1 MRNQH
6 KMRNVTLFIAD
17 EKTEKVIQFL
27 EKWYFKKRRKMNER
41 ELDLAAQE
49 LGIDPQAMSE
59 LQENY
64 LSYKKIQ
71 NTKDLHNYLA
81 AKGRIKGGNINIP

>member
-27 EKWYFKKRRKMNER
+27 EKWYFKKRRKMNDSELELAAK
-41 ELDLAAQE
+41 ELD
-49 LGIDPQAMSE
+49 IDVQAMS
-59 LQENY
+59 
-64 LSYKKIQ
+64 
-71 NTKDLHNYLA
+71 DL
-81 AKGRIKGGNINIP
+81 

>member
-6 KMRNVTLFIAD
+6 KMRNVTLYIED

-27 EKWYFKKRRKMNER
+27 EKWYFKKRRKMNQEELEHASK
-41 ELDLAAQE
+41 ELD
-49 LGIDPQAMSE
+49 IDVQAMSD

-64 LSYKKIQ
+64 LHYKKI
-71 NTKDLHNYLA
+71 
-81 AKGRIKGGNINIP
+81 